1 MVRQNAG
8 WKIRRRIIYSTLIF
22 CMLTVGFSLFQGED
36 KKIYE
41 TAITMSFILAGSTVG
56 SYVFGAVWDDKGK
69 K

>member
-1 MVRQNAG
+1 
-8 WKIRRRIIYSTLIF
+8 
-22 CMLTVGFSLFQGED
+22 MLTVGFSLFQGED